1 MLQLYLLNKV
11 KSIKLWQKFVIFAE
25 RKSKLAGNP
34 DTKEEWLVGSG
45 PKEPKKLFEFL
56 NQTYSQSL
64 SMA

>member
-1 MLQLYLLNKV
+1 
-11 KSIKLWQKFVIFAE
+11 VIFAE

-34 DTKEEWLVGSG
+34 DTKEEWLVDSG
-45 PKEPKKLFEFL
+45 PKERKKLFEFL

>member
-1 MLQLYLLNKV
+1 
-11 KSIKLWQKFVIFAE
+11 VIFAE

-34 DTKEEWLVGSG
+34 DIKEGWPVGSG
-45 PKEPKKLFEFL
+45 PKERKKLFEFL